1 MCQPFPALQVTPNPC
16 HHHGQPRRDVPSQGW
31 DGIWGYFP
39 PQGGC
44 ASGATPLGVD
54 PRPGEG
60 AACPPRQPERQLAP
74 RQASSS
80 RPHRPLA
87 REEEYL
93 LHEIMACETQR
104 ATLGVRGG
112 DARRGHRREAAGGM
126 RGSPPGHGDMSPPRT
141 RKPCPGAAGAPWDL
155 GGWWRPCV
163 TPRRGGGGGSRTA
176 AGCAVPLKPRKHRKG
191 RAWLAVCSTSPGTQ
205 PAPPGAGGCSLCP
218 PASPRDPIPTAGSSP
233 GLPQSGDASL
243 RFAGEGTGMPWDAP
257 ITSFLAN
264 GDLGGH
270 PTTTVPITMAS
281 WQLLYR
287 DCCVPRSGWS
297 CLGVSPAC
305 APHPWGWQL
314 RGALAQVRGWG
325 RPRSLPSSSDGFTPA
340 SRL

>member
-1 MCQPFPALQVTPNPC
+1 MGSGGIPPLRVGAQRA
-16 HHHGQPRRDVPSQGW
+16 QPRSGWIPGPGRGLPAPHVSPSGSSL
-31 DGIWGYFP
+31 P
-39 PQGGC
+39 ARP
-44 ASGATPLGVD
+44 APLG
-54 PRPGEG
+54 PIARWRGKRNI
-60 AACPPRQPERQLAP
+60 CSMR
-74 RQASSS
+74 SW
-80 RPHRPLA
+80 LA
-87 REEEYL
+87 R
-93 LHEIMACETQR
+93 R
-104 ATLGVRGG
+104 SVRGG

-126 RGSPPGHGDMSPPRT
+126 RGYPPGHGDRSPPRT
-141 RKPCPGAAGAPWDL
+141 PKPCPGAAGAPWDL

-205 PAPPGAGGCSLCP
+205 PAPPGAGGCSLYP